1 MRDRLSAV
9 LAAAVAMLVAGGCAT
24 APAPVT
30 PEPVVEAPVAEIA
43 TGTIVAWGL
52 LGLTAAV
59 MAFAEP

>member
-1 MRDRLSAV
+1 MRSRLAAV
-9 LAAAVAMLVAGGCAT
+9 MAAVAMLVFGGCAT

-30 PEPVVEAPVAEIA
+30 SEPVVEAPVAEIA
-43 TGTIVAWGL
+43 TGTVVAWGL